1 MYATEFLLLAMVLV
15 AVILFVALRP
25 EDDVRPT
32 KEESSSSRWRRFRIA
47 AGRLATGGRGDAVV
61 REEPDGLEL
70 DILEGNL
77 ESLPVLLGDGSPGVA
92 VRLER
97 RQLRCQPV
105 HVLRLGVKAGE
116 TSLTE
121 GVHPVQREIVVG
133 PAGVV
138 ATYSYPER
146 PRPVF
151 VDARCPLTVARNGS
165 RLAVHPVEPVLGT
178 DPEDACSILEDPIHP
193 VGGQAVGI
201 VRVMPVDREWVDPPL
216 HLQQA
221 PSG

>member
-70 DILEGNL
+70 EILEGNL
-77 ESLPVLLGDGSPGVA
+77 ESLPVLLGDGSRGVA

-97 RQLRCQPV
+97 RRLSCRPV
-105 HVLRLGVKAGE
+105 HVLRLGGRPWLLLRLNASGNFPEIRTLKAARGLPRGGDL
-116 TSLTE
+116 TFQGSLPKREYEIRADGKLAVSVSRAPDGKKTR
-121 GVHPVQREIVVG
+121 GVYHAEIVKSA
-133 PAGVV
+133 PAVPLLALIV
-138 ATYSYPER
+138 ALELC
-146 PRPVF
+146 
-151 VDARCPLTVARNGS
+151 ARR
-165 RLAVHPVEPVLGT
+165 
-178 DPEDACSILEDPIHP
+178 
-193 VGGQAVGI
+193 QAAEKKKG
-201 VRVMPVDREWVDPPL
+201 
-216 HLQQA
+216 
-221 PSG
+221 